1 MCSRSVFPV
10 VPKGEVNNSKGS
22 SEWNECFARAGLL
35 FRIV

>member
-10 VPKGEVNNSKGS
+10 VLYGEVDSKGF